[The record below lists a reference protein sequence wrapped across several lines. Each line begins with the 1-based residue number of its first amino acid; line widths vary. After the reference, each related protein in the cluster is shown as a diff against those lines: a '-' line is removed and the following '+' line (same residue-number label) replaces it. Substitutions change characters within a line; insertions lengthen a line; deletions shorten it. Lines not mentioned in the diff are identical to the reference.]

1 MKYRY
6 LYQTKNNENKEGWIN
21 AKSRENAYAELR
33 KAGIRPYRVIGDDPL
48 NWKPYA
54 AGAAIVLLATALAA
68 VLLVGRE
75 DRRPH
80 PRAQLVGDRAVID
93 AGVYSGWTNVLFS
106 ALDLRLALY
115 AQPGRY
121 VDSPKPTDEE
131 CVALKAALDEPVPY
145 VGGEP
150 PEHRMLKNIVAK
162 MREDM
167 RAYIADGGDVAGYFD
182 FLDERQLQERE
193 FREKALD
200 TVYRAPE
207 SLRERAWLGVNAR
220 LKDMGIEPLSRPVGI
235 LGDLQDNENE

>member
-6 LYQTKNNENKEGWIN
+6 LYQTKDNENKEGWIN

-54 AGAAIVLLATALAA
+54 AGAAIVLLATAL
-68 VLLVGRE
+68 LLVARE

-80 PRAQLVGDRAVID
+80 PRVQLVGDRAVID
-93 AGVYSGWTNVLFS
+93 AGVYSGWTNVLSS
-106 ALDLRLALY
+106 ALDRHLARY

-121 VDSPKPTDEE
+121 VEPAELSEADRAAFAAELDAP
-131 CVALKAALDEPVPY
+131 VAY
-145 VGGEP
+145 IGGEP
-150 PEHRMLKNIVAK
+150 PEHRMLKNILAK

-182 FLDERQLQERE
+182 FLDERQSQERE

-200 TVYRAPE
+200 TVSRAPE

-220 LKDMGIEPLSRPVGI
+220 LKDMGIEPLSKPTGI
-235 LGDLQDNENE
+235 QELPEGQEQ

>member
-54 AGAAIVLLATALAA
+54 AGAAIVLLSTALAA

-93 AGVYSGWTNVLFS
+93 AGVYSGWTNVLSS
-106 ALDLRLALY
+106 ALDRQLARY

-121 VDSPKPTDEE
+121 VEPEE
-131 CVALKAALDEPVPY
+131 LTEADCAAFTAELDVSVAY
-145 VGGEP
+145 VAGEP

-167 RAYIADGGDVAGYFD
+167 RAYIADGGDVVGYFD
-182 FLDERQLQERE
+182 FLDERQSQERE

-220 LKDMGIEPLSRPVGI
+220 LKDMGIEPLSRPTGI
-235 LGDLQDNENE
+235 QEIPEEKEQQ

>member
-6 LYQTKNNENKEGWIN
+6 LYQTKDNENKEGWIN

-33 KAGIRPYRVIGDDPL
+33 KMGIRPYRLIGDDPV

-80 PRAQLVGDRAVID
+80 PRAQLVGDRAIID
-93 AGVYSGWTNVLFS
+93 AGVYSGWTNVLS
-106 ALDLRLALY
+106 SVLDRRLALY

-121 VDSPKPTDEE
+121 VDSSKPTEEE
-131 CVALKAALDEPVPY
+131 CDALVAALDEPVAY
-145 VGGEP
+145 VAGEP

-167 RAYIADGGDVAGYFD
+167 CAYIADGGDVAGYFD

-220 LKDMGIEPLSRPVGI
+220 LKDMGIEPLSKPTGI
-235 LGDLQDNENE
+235 QELPEEQDQ

>member
-1 MKYRY
+1 
-6 LYQTKNNENKEGWIN
+6 
-21 AKSRENAYAELR
+21 
-33 KAGIRPYRVIGDDPL
+33 
-48 NWKPYA
+48 
-54 AGAAIVLLATALAA
+54 VL
-68 VLLVGRE
+68 
-75 DRRPH
+75 DR
-80 PRAQLVGDRAVID
+80 
-93 AGVYSGWTNVLFS
+93 
-106 ALDLRLALY
+106 RLALY

-121 VDSPKPTDEE
+121 VDSPKPTEEE
-131 CVALKAALDEPVPY
+131 CVALAAALDEPVPY

-182 FLDERQLQERE
+182 FLDARQSQERE

-220 LKDMGIEPLSRPVGI
+220 LKDMGIEPLSKPTGI
-235 LGDLQDNENE
+235 QELLEEQEQ

>member
-1 MKYRY
+1 MVQSTYENH
-6 LYQTKNNENKEGWIN
+6 LIVFGNSIKNRLFICL
-21 AKSRENAYAELR
+21 SVR
-33 KAGIRPYRVIGDDPL
+33 KDPL
-48 NWKPYA
+48 LNVFFDLSLIA
-54 AGAAIVLLATALAA
+54 FFL
-68 VLLVGRE
+68 
-75 DRRPH
+75 RRIH
-80 PRAQLVGDRAVID
+80 DHLSDEICVVAF
-93 AGVYSGWTNVLFS
+93 LFS

-121 VDSPKPTDEE
+121 VDAPKPTEEE
-131 CVALKAALDEPVPY
+131 CVALKAALDVPVPY

-182 FLDERQLQERE
+182 FLDERQSQERE

-220 LKDMGIEPLSRPVGI
+220 LKDMGIEPLSRPNGI
-235 LGDLQDNENE
+235 QEIPSEQGQ